1 MCQAQVRFHWQI
13 CISRRAW
20 IHLRLVLSG
29 CWRKMRYWLRTLR
42 KSRWRGLIRHCK
54 WRLTSHDWR
63 LPCVFVVAIRIAVW
77 PRDSLLISFCFFLSI
92 CILIH
97 RFFHLLSF
105 FNDIRSIL
113 DIQSHCVVMG
123 ASPLIST
130 LFIHSHVTR
139 YFVFWGEFSQECGRK
154 ATCQRRRSNEVE
166 WVINVIPV
174 VYIYSMQWYVK

>member
-1 MCQAQVRFHWQI
+1 MTDAYPVSSLSLSVLLCGQGTLYSSVFASFYPYAYSSTASFI
-13 CISRRAW
+13 CC
-20 IHLRLVLSG
+20 L
-29 CWRKMRYWLRTLR
+29 
-42 KSRWRGLIRHCK
+42 
-54 WRLTSHDWR
+54 
-63 LPCVFVVAIRIAVW
+63 
-77 PRDSLLISFCFFLSI
+77 
-92 CILIH
+92 
-97 RFFHLLSF
+97 F

-139 YFVFWGEFSQECGRK
+139 YLVFWGEFSQECGRK

-174 VYIYSMQWYVK
+174 VYIYSMQ